1 MRTTMLTPFSAMDAL
16 FQGLTQ
22 LPSQESSDS
31 VVRPRVDI
39 LEDESSYRLLMDL
52 PGIEKDQ
59 LKVEVDNGQLNIEA
73 ARKEIEM
80 EGFEARRLERLSS
93 SHYRRSFTVGEEIE
107 VEKASAEFHN
117 GVLTLT
123 LPKREKALP
132 RRIEVR

>member
-1 MRTTMLTPFSAMDAL
+1 MLTPFSAMDAL

>member
-1 MRTTMLTPFSAMDAL
+1 MRTNMLTPFSAMDAL

-39 LEDESSYRLLMDL
+39 LEDESSYRLQMDL